1 MNQFTKAFRWSLFF
15 FLVLIQQ
22 SLCSQEYV
30 YDSLVIDGLNRKYRL
45 YIPDSYDGTQ
55 SVPLLFNL
63 HGYGSNSLEQMLY
76 ADFRGIAD
84 TAGFI
89 IACPEGVPDLFGSLS
104 WNTFGLSTVDDIGF
118 FNQFIEFI
126 SGQYE
131 INQDRIYSTGMSNG
145 GFMSYDL
152 ACGLN
157 NKITAIAS
165 VTGSMNVIRIN
176 DCFPGRPVPVMQIH
190 GTADAT
196 VPYIGNLAFS
206 PIDTVVRFWYQHNE
220 CFPIPEVDEL
230 PDINPNDNCTATH
243 FVWQAQGT
251 AATVEFYKINGGG
264 HTWPG
269 AIVNLNITNMDFN
282 ASVEI
287 WRFFSQYKLTD
298 LQEPAKIDKNKLPET
313 FLYPNPAHNLINI
326 DLGYEPKNGVE
337 LNIYDLSG
345 RMMMNSLQ
353 YEKLATH
360 SINQLPPGIYLYE
373 LSEENQSSSRGKL
386 IVQ

>member
-1 MNQFTKAFRWSLFF
+1 MNQFKKAFRWSLFF
-15 FLVLIQQ
+15 FLVLLQQ
-22 SLCSQEYV
+22 SLFSQEYV

-45 YIPDSYDGTQ
+45 YIPDSYDGSQ
-55 SVPLLFNL
+55 AVPLLLNL

-89 IACPEGVPDLFGSLS
+89 IACPEGVPDLLGSLS

-126 SGQYE
+126 SGQYF

-157 NKITAIAS
+157 NKITAVAS
-165 VTGSMNVIRIN
+165 VTGSMNVIKIN

-206 PIDTVVRFWYQHNE
+206 PIDTVVRFWYQLNE
-220 CFPIPEVDEL
+220 CFPVPEVAEL

-251 AATVEFYKINGGG
+251 AATVELYKINGGG

-269 AIVNLNITNMDFN
+269 AIINLNVTNMDFS
-282 ASVEI
+282 ASSEI
-287 WRFFSQYKLTD
+287 WRFFSQYKLSD
-298 LQEPAKIDKNKLPET
+298 LQEPAKIDKYKQLET
-313 FLYPNPAHNLINI
+313 LLYPNPAYNLINI
-326 DLGYEPKNGVE
+326 DLGYEPKNGVTIN
-337 LNIYDLSG
+337 LFDLSG
-345 RMMMNSLQ
+345 RIIMNSLQ

-360 SINQLPPGIYLYE
+360 SISKLPPGIYLYE
-373 LSEENQSSSRGKL
+373 LSEDNQSLSRGKL